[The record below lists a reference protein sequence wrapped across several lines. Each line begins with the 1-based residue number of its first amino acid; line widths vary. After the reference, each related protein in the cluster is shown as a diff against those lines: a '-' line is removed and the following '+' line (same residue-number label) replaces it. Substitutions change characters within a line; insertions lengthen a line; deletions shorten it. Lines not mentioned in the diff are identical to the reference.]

1 MVMIGIRLGDL
12 RGLNRSDSGDL
23 DDRILVA
30 SAIPMNASGRMEH
43 VGADLDRFRIVEIK
57 LFAGS
62 IPPDSLDHN
71 DVAVLRMEMRIA
83 SQAAIMPRLADSEGF
98 G

>member
-62 IPPDSLDHN
+62 IPPDCGATN
-71 DVAVLRMEMRIA
+71 KMRTA
-83 SQAAIMPRLADSEGF
+83 RQSR
-98 G
+98 

>member
-30 SAIPMNASGRMEH
+30 SAIPMNASGGMEH

-62 IPPDSLDHN
+62 IPPDSL
-71 DVAVLRMEMRIA
+71 
-83 SQAAIMPRLADSEGF
+83 P
-98 G
+98 